1 MTIGV
6 RLTLVLLLC
15 VVGLV
20 AGCGGDKGPKK
31 YDVSGMASFDG
42 VPIEKGSISFVPRD
56 TTKAPEGG
64 TIENGKF
71 KFQALPGA
79 QTVEIRG
86 SRPAA
91 VQDEPLMGTK
101 YEDFVPAQFNSSSYL
116 KAEVTTSGP
125 NTFTF
130 DLKTQELKEKGELP

>member
-6 RLTLVLLLC
+6 RLSSVLLLC

-20 AGCGGDKGPKK
+20 AGCGGEKGAKK
-31 YDVSGMASFDG
+31 YDVSGTASFDG

-56 TTKAPEGG
+56 TTKAPEGT

-71 KFQALPGA
+71 KFQSPPGA
-79 QTVEIRG
+79 MNVEIRG

-101 YEDFVPAQFNSSSYL
+101 YEDFVPAEFNSSTTL

-130 DLKTQELKEKGELP
+130 DLKSK